1 MELENLIH
9 QYNAEKHVDDLD
21 EELCRLENELVY
33 IKEEILDLVTNW
45 FSDNDIEPDCVL
57 NEVQKNLLNYML
69 YPIKTHEKML
79 EIEIKMC
86 LMKLSE

>member
-1 MELENLIH
+1 MEYL
-9 QYNAEKHVDDLD
+9 DLD

-45 FSDNDIEPDCVL
+45 FSDNDIQPDCVL
-57 NEVQKNLLNYML
+57 NEGQKNLLNYML
-69 YPIKTHEKML
+69 YPIKAHEKML

-86 LMKLSE
+86 LVKMREFD